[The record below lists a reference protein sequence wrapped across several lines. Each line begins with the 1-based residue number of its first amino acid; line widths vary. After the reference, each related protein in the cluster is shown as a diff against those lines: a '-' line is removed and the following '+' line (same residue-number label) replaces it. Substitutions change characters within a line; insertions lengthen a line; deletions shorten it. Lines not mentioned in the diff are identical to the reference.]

1 MAVPLRWLFP
11 VMIAVDFAG
20 ALAGARV
27 AAARPVI
34 HQRRPHAA
42 VGSSMFRVK
51 RRRLRPDSR
60 GSSVGEARGG
70 VLCPNDSAGFTAN
83 G

>member
-11 VMIAVDFAG
+11 VMTAVHFAG
-20 ALAGARV
+20 ALAGAR
-27 AAARPVI
+27 AGASRPVI

-42 VGSSMFRVK
+42 VARSMFRVK
-51 RRRLRPDSR
+51 RRRLRPNSR
-60 GSSVGEARGG
+60 GSYVGVTRGG
-70 VLCPNDSAGFTAN
+70 VLWSNDSAGFTAN